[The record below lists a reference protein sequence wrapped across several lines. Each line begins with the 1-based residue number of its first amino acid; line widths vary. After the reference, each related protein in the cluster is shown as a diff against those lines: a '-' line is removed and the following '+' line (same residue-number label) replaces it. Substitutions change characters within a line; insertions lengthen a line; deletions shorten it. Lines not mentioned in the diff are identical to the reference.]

1 AQKMTRR
8 ILSVLRWPL
17 GGIRTYIKYKYPLLA
32 TKGNYC
38 FTFVGPADASYRLFR
53 RELSCLEGSVFL
65 EVEVKRRY
73 CPLWSTVRKLLQRG
87 SFDLIHSHGLTAAAH
102 AAFANM
108 WFNIPHVVTSHD
120 VFRPNQTTGFSNR
133 IKLCLL
139 GQLLHSVDAIVSGT
153 KQAQ

>member
-1 AQKMTRR
+1 
-8 ILSVLRWPL
+8 
-17 GGIRTYIKYKYPLLA
+17 
-32 TKGNYC
+32 
-38 FTFVGPADASYRLFR
+38 
-53 RELSCLEGSVFL
+53 L

-120 VFRPNQTTGFSNR
+120 VFRPNQTTGCSNR

-139 GQLLHSVDAIVSGT
+139 CQLLHSVDAIVSCT
-153 KQAQ
+153 KQAQNNLLKQLPAVRRGHVRNRIVENGIDLAHCTRLLSSASNSRRSTVGIDHRTRLFGFLG